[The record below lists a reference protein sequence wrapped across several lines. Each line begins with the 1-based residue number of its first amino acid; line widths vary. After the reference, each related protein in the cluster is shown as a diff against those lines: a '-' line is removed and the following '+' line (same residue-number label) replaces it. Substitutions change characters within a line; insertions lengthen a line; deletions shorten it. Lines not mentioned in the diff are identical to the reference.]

1 MTERGW
7 GRRFEDPITIGDRV
21 LVTLLDAGEY
31 IAALPKKEHA
41 APEWQA
47 AMEALILVAEGG
59 GPTMFAR
66 IGVLRALNRHHV
78 SEFNP
83 KGKEPHWGRRKL
95 KRDQ

>member
-1 MTERGW
+1 MS
-7 GRRFEDPITIGDRV
+7 
-21 LVTLLDAGEY
+21 LLDAGKY

-66 IGVLRALNRHHV
+66 MGVMRGLNRTFRSLTQREKSRIGVGA
-78 SEFNP
+78 S
-83 KGKEPHWGRRKL
+83 
-95 KRDQ
+95 